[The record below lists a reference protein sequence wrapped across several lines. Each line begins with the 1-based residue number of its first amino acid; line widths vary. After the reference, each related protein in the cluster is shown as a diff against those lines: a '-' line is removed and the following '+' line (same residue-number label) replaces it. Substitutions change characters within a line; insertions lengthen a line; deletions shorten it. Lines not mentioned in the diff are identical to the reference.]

1 MGYAPNHTP
10 IAERPSIAERQAAIR
25 AQERR
30 EFRRGI
36 TVAGVLGVGAVA
48 TILCLDF
55 SGSSHT
61 LEVTPIT
68 ITHQPQPL
76 QPANIP
82 ETMHATVQ
90 LVPPAEIPV
99 NTVPAENSTR

>member
-10 IAERPSIAERQAAIR
+10 IAERPSIVEEQAAIR

-36 TVAGVLGVGAVA
+36 TVAGVLGAGAIA
-48 TILCLDF
+48 TVLSLDF

-61 LEVTPIT
+61 LEVSPIT
-68 ITHQPQPL
+68 VTHQPQPL
-76 QPANIP
+76 HPANIP
-82 ETMHATVQ
+82 ETMLATVQ

-99 NTVPAENSTR
+99 NTVPVENSAR